1 MGASCVKAYTQPN
14 RKPCYERLHSLTGY
28 ATNTRPAHPNR
39 LGYKAETLSF
49 LGESVKSLSLLN
61 KYFFLA
67 FGLLVICGCDVIQDS
82 ILTEL
87 PSEMDSRPLRVT
99 MIYPSDCVG
108 SAAYCDAFHVGVKT
122 AEAELGIVL
131 TEVNGVESDPVAT
144 ERLLKDA
151 AQNSELVLTAGYQMG
166 DVLARV
172 APEFPD
178 VKFAIFDVAL
188 DIPNVVSV
196 NYKSNEGS
204 FLVGAIAGLK
214 SESNKVGYIGGADVP
229 LLHAFEAGYVAGVQA
244 VNPDAEVTVEYISKD
259 AAGFGQPEKAK
270 ALALAQYAN
279 GVDVIYTAAGG
290 SGQGVL
296 EAAKEQQKFI
306 IWADSNGNHLA
317 PGLVLMSMTK
327 EIPTSVQRI
336 IRETADGNFMAG
348 IRLFGIAEGDVSY
361 AVDGHNQP
369 LLSEDILETVESLKA
384 KIIAGE
390 IVVPNTVSLP
400 RN

>member
-1 MGASCVKAYTQPN
+1 MKN
-14 RKPCYERLHSLTGY
+14 
-28 ATNTRPAHPNR
+28 
-39 LGYKAETLSF
+39 LS
-49 LGESVKSLSLLN
+49 VLS
-61 KYFFLA
+61 KYLFLA
-67 FGLLVICGCDVIQDS
+67 FGLLLICGCDAIQDV
-82 ILTEL
+82 ILSE
-87 PSEMDSRPLRVT
+87 PSNDTDVAPFRVT

-108 SAAYCDAFHVGVKT
+108 SAAYCDAFHIGVR
-122 AEAELGIVL
+122 AAAAELGIVL
-131 TEVNGVESDPVAT
+131 TEVNGIESDPVAT
-144 ERLLKDA
+144 GMLLRDA

-172 APEFPD
+172 APEFLD
-178 VKFAIFDVAL
+178 VQFAIFDVVL

-229 LLHAFEAGYVAGVQA
+229 LLHEFEAGYIAGVHA

-259 AAGFGQPEKAK
+259 AAGFNQPERAK
-270 ALALAQYAN
+270 ELALAQYAN

-296 EAAKEQQKFI
+296 EAAQEQQKFI
-306 IWADSNGNHLA
+306 IWVDSNGNHLA
-317 PGLVLMSMTK
+317 PGLVLTSMTK

-336 IRETADGNFMAG
+336 IREIAEGNFMAG
-348 IRLFGIAEGDVSY
+348 IRLFGVAEGDVSY
-361 AVDGHNQP
+361 AVDEHNQS
-369 LLSEDILETVESLKA
+369 LLSDDIIDTVESLKA

-400 RN
+400 RE